1 MTVFCVCLL
10 ILPETDLSCFRFLG
24 VFCTVLVELSLEFC
38 IGRSYC
44 RTGLYFMSS
53 HWKCTKIL
61 DTSLFP
67 HGNNDRLDILPVS
80 LLGTIS

>member
-1 MTVFCVCLL
+1 MLV
-10 ILPETDLSCFRFLG
+10 LPETTLSCFRFLG
-24 VFCTVLVELSLEFC
+24 VFCAVLVEQFLEIC
-38 IGRSYC
+38 IGRNYC

-67 HGNNDRLDILPVS
+67 HGNNDRLDIHPVS
-80 LLGTIS
+80 LLDAIS